1 MKLQE
6 FYSLR
11 KDFTIIGLTGR
22 VGSGCS
28 QTAKFLSDPYFIKN
42 LGYCPLKR
50 SLVPEEIKFDICYN
64 YLNYEGNWNHFQIIN
79 YKDVLLLHILFEAAD
94 YNKIEDI
101 IQIIVQFGESDE
113 YITPRFNPVDDI
125 EMIKEMS
132 SFLKT
137 NESIIN
143 HHIFNEKGFNLIE
156 CLKSKNSDFKKEF
169 IQFYFEEFTAFSSE
183 FHNILNRHNTSK
195 RSLFNHD
202 IANNLRSCGTTRY
215 CVPTE
220 ENQYCIYTIA
230 ETINQLIKCWRTCNN
245 KKSKI
250 VIDALKNSLEL
261 MYFKEKF
268 SGFYMVAINKNE
280 EDREKYVRSK
290 IAKNSDADL
299 ILDLDATE
307 YKGDEFSDG
316 KFSSPDIENC
326 IQKSDYHIFH
336 SEDSDINNHNKEKN
350 LSYQLVKLLALIGQ
364 PGIIT
369 PTAIERTMQIAYNA
383 KFNSGCISR
392 QVGAVVTDQNFIV
405 KSIGW
410 NDVAK
415 DQMPC
420 KLRDIRDLASE
431 EPHEIFS
438 EYEISGSVTDS
449 ETKITSSFN
458 DLVKKE
464 VESSKITDKNLQGRH
479 CSFCFKGLQNA
490 FERQKNQV
498 HTRSLHAEEN
508 AMMQISKKGGNG
520 LEAGKLFT
528 TASPCELCSKKAFQ
542 LGVTE
547 IYYIDPYPG
556 IAMKHTLK
564 NGVRRGDKNPNP
576 TMIMFRGAVGRAFH
590 KLYEP
595 FMSYKDEIGILTG
608 LKPKSKRLSND
619 ELIQKMELSD
629 EMKDSIKDLISKKTN
644 LPKSH

>member
-1 MKLQE
+1 MKLEE

-11 KDFTIIGLTGR
+11 KDFAIIGLTGR
-22 VGSGCS
+22 VGAGCS
-28 QTAKFLSDPYFIKN
+28 ETAKLLSDQNFIEN
-42 LGYCPLKR
+42 LDYTPTIK
-50 SLVPEEIKFDICYN
+50 SLIPEEIKFDICYN
-64 YLNYEGNWNHFQIIN
+64 YLKYEGNWDKFQVIN
-79 YKDVLLLHILFEAAD
+79 YKDILLLHILFDASD
-94 YNKIEDI
+94 TDRTKDI
-101 IQIIVQFGESDE
+101 IQIILQFGDSGQFL
-113 YITPRFNPVDDI
+113 TPRFNSNDD
-125 EMIKEMS
+125 KQ
-132 SFLKT
+132 
-137 NESIIN
+137 IIN
-143 HHIFNEKGFNLIE
+143 ELTTLLNSNQSVINHPIFSTKNNDLKENIKSQNEDQKKKFIEFYFNEFVIFS
-156 CLKSKNSDFKKEF
+156 LK
-169 IQFYFEEFTAFSSE
+169 
-183 FHNILNRHNTSK
+183 FHDILNEYNTSK

-220 ENQYCIYTIA
+220 ENQYSIYTIA
-230 ETINQLIKCWRTCNN
+230 ETINQLIKCWRAYNN

-268 SGFYMVAINKNE
+268 SGFYMVAVNKSE
-280 EDREKYVRSK
+280 EERERYVRSK
-290 IAKNSDADL
+290 IKESCDANL
-299 ILDLDATE
+299 LLDLDATE
-307 YKGDEFSDG
+307 YKGDEFCEG
-316 KFSSPDIENC
+316 KFSSPDVENC

-336 SEDSDINNHNKEKN
+336 SDHSKINREEKETN

-364 PGIIT
+364 PGLIT

-392 QVGAVVTDQNFIV
+392 QVGAVVTDQNFTV

-415 DQMPC
+415 NQMPC
-420 KLRDIRDLASE
+420 KLRDVRDLIDE
-431 EPHEIFS
+431 NPHGIFS
-438 EYEISGSVTDS
+438 EYEKSGEVTDS
-449 ETKITSSFN
+449 ETKKSQSFKG
-458 DLVKKE
+458 LVKNELENSE
-464 VESSKITDKNLQGRH
+464 VSPDSLQGRH
-479 CSFCFKGLQNA
+479 CSFCFKSFQNA

-520 LEAGKLFT
+520 LESGKLFT

-564 NGVRRGDKNPNP
+564 NGVIKEGIDPNP
-576 TMIMFRGAVGRAFH
+576 IMIMFRGAVGRAYH

-608 LKPKSKRLSND
+608 LKPKAKKLTNE
-619 ELIQKMELSD
+619 ELVDKLDIEDSVREKMKEILLR
-629 EMKDSIKDLISKKTN
+629 KD
-644 LPKSH
+644 

>member
-22 VGSGCS
+22 VGSGCT
-28 QTAKFLSDPYFIKN
+28 QTAKLLSAPNFIQN
-42 LGYCPLKR
+42 LNYTPFKK

-64 YLNYEGNWNHFQIIN
+64 YLSFEGNWAHFQLIN
-79 YKDVLLLHILFEAAD
+79 YKDVLLLHILFETD
-94 YNKIEDI
+94 KSNKIEDI
-101 IQIIVQFGESDE
+101 IQILTQFGDSEQFE
-113 YITPRFNPVDDI
+113 TPRFNSSEDS
-125 EMIKEMS
+125 EMIKEMLA
-132 SFLKT
+132 FLKT
-137 NESIIN
+137 RDNVIN
-143 HHIFNEKGFNLIE
+143 HPIFNDNNQGLIE
-156 CLKSKNSDFKKEF
+156 SLKIQTSNFKTEF
-169 IQFYFEEFTAFSSE
+169 IQFYFEEFTIFSAE
-183 FHNILNRHNTSK
+183 FHDILNKHNTSK

-215 CVPTE
+215 CVPAE
-220 ENQYCIYTIA
+220 ENQYSIYTIA
-230 ETINQLIKCWRTCNN
+230 ETINQLIKCWRSCNN

-250 VIDALKNSLEL
+250 IIDALKNSLEL
-261 MYFKEKF
+261 MYFKEKY
-268 SGFYMVAINKNE
+268 SGFYMVAINKEE

-290 IAKNSDADL
+290 VIKSCDADL

-307 YKGDEFSDG
+307 YKGDEFSEG

-336 SEDSDINNHNKEKN
+336 SDNSDINRTNKETN

-364 PGIIT
+364 PGLIT
-369 PTAIERTMQIAYNA
+369 PTALERTMQIAYNA

-420 KLRDIRDLASE
+420 KLRDIRDLVSDN
-431 EPHEIFS
+431 PHEIFS
-438 EYEISGSVTDS
+438 EYEISGEVIDS
-449 ETKITSSFN
+449 ETKVTYSFN
-458 DLVKKE
+458 DLVNQE
-464 VESSKITDKNLQGRH
+464 INSSKISNENLQGRH

-542 LGVTE
+542 LGITE

-564 NGVRRGDKNPNP
+564 NGVPRDGINPNP
-576 TMIMFRGAVGRAFH
+576 KTIMFRGAVGRAFH

-608 LKPKSKRLSND
+608 LKPKAKKLSNE
-619 ELIQKMELSD
+619 ELIEKMELSD
-629 EMKDSIKDLISKKTN
+629 EIKDSIKDIIFKKN
-644 LPKSH
+644 

>member
-22 VGSGCS
+22 VGSGCT
-28 QTAKFLSDPYFIKN
+28 QTAKLLTNPNFIQN
-42 LGYCPLKR
+42 LNYTPFKK
-50 SLVPEEIKFDICYN
+50 SLVPEEIKFNICYN
-64 YLNYEGNWNHFQIIN
+64 YLSYPGNWDHFQLIN
-79 YKDVLLLHILFEAAD
+79 YKDVLLLHILFEAENS
-94 YNKIEDI
+94 NKIEDI
-101 IQIIVQFGESDE
+101 IRIIIQFGESGQFK
-113 YITPRFNPVDDI
+113 TPRFNSKEDTSMLE
-125 EMIKEMS
+125 EMTTFLS
-132 SFLKT
+132 SNKNL
-137 NESIIN
+137 IN
-143 HHIFNEKGFNLIE
+143 HPLFKEENQDLIE
-156 CLKSKNSDFKKEF
+156 SLKSQDSNDKREF
-169 IQFYFEEFTAFSSE
+169 IQFYFNEFTLFSNE
-183 FHNILNRHNTSK
+183 FHDILNKYNTSK

-202 IANNLRSCGTTRY
+202 IANNLRSCGTTIY
-215 CVPTE
+215 CLQTE
-220 ENQYCIYTIA
+220 ENQYSIYTIA
-230 ETINQLIKCWRTCNN
+230 ETINQLIKCWRTYNN

-268 SGFYMVAINKNE
+268 SGFYMVAINKE
-280 EDREKYVRSK
+280 EDDRKKYVRTK
-290 IAKNSDADL
+290 VTKDCDAEL
-299 ILDLDATE
+299 ILKLDATE
-307 YKGDEFSDG
+307 YKGEEFSEG
-316 KFSSPDIENC
+316 MFSSPDIENC
-326 IQKSDYHIFH
+326 IQKSDFHIYHSDESAIN
-336 SEDSDINNHNKEKN
+336 DSNKETN

-415 DQMPC
+415 NQMPC
-420 KLRDIRDLASE
+420 KLRDIRDLASD

-438 EYEISGSVTDS
+438 EYEISGTVTDS
-449 ETKITSSFN
+449 ETKIASSFN
-458 DLVKKE
+458 NLVKKE
-464 VESSKITDKNLQGRH
+464 VNSSKITDENLQGRH

-547 IYYIDPYPG
+547 VYYIDPYPG
-556 IAMKHTLK
+556 ISMKHTLK
-564 NGVRRGDKNPNP
+564 NGVIRDNIDPNP
-576 TMIMFRGAVGRAFH
+576 KMIMFRGAVGRAFH

-595 FMSYKDEIGILTG
+595 FMSYKDEIGILTS
-608 LKPKSKRLSND
+608 LKPKAKKLSNNELIEKLEISD
-619 ELIQKMELSD
+619 ELKNKVREVITL
-629 EMKDSIKDLISKKTN
+629 KK
-644 LPKSH
+644 